1 MSPKEE
7 AVKYFRE
14 RAGFSRL
21 FLEFAKRIES
31 LGSTGGHVVL
41 TKLTQEEQV
50 LLRNW
55 FHKDFSSLKSAKI
68 SLKKFEE
75 RFEGTRFEGASLF
88 EVVEELLGRKL
99 VYKKEEMDGNERLKT
114 NFFKE
119 LNKTY
124 VSEATTLLTTA
135 IFERHPLHVGFITT
149 YNKGDLNNL
158 EKIYKA
164 ISFLPLEK
172 SIRLPLFA
180 EKVTGN
186 PHEFD
191 NEGKFISA
199 LQILKEKKY
208 GIAVQNNPN
217 AEYINQL
224 LFEFGILKDDITN
237 YVTICGI
244 IGERNGKVL
253 HSWEES
259 FREKS
264 VRNEPLREIARLDRV
279 YPIKKNGPVFV
290 VENSGVFS
298 SIIDELE
305 DYSISI
311 ICTHGH
317 FKIAAIQII
326 KLLVKENCTIY
337 YSGDFDPEGLLMAY
351 SLKKRYPKNIYYWK
365 YSVENYIKTLSN
377 VEISSNRLQKLN
389 NIKDV
394 ELENLLYHI
403 KKIKKVA
410 YQERQ
415 IKELIKDIKIL
426 TK

>member
-7 AVKYFRE
+7 AIKYFRE

-31 LGSTGGHVVL
+31 LGYVGGHVVL

-55 FHKDFSSLKSAKI
+55 FQKDYSSQKSAKI

-75 RFEGTRFEGASLF
+75 KFEGTRFEGTSLF
-88 EVVEELLGRKL
+88 EVVEEVLVRKL
-99 VYKKEEMDGNERLKT
+99 VYKKEEKDENERLKSK
-114 NFFKE
+114 FFE
-119 LNKTY
+119 VLEKTY
-124 VSEATTLLTTA
+124 MSETSTLLTTA
-135 IFERHPLHVGFITT
+135 ILEKHPLHVGFSTT
-149 YNKGDLNNL
+149 YNRGTLNEL
-158 EKIYKA
+158 EKVYKA
-164 ISFLPLEK
+164 VSVLPLEK
-172 SIRLPLFA
+172 PIRLPLFA

-191 NEGKFISA
+191 NDGKFISA
-199 LQILKEKKY
+199 LQMIREKLH
-208 GIAVQNNPN
+208 GVAIQNNPN
-217 AEYINQL
+217 AEFINQL
-224 LFEFGILKDDITN
+224 LFDFGILKDDITN
-237 YVTICGI
+237 DVTIFGL
-244 IGERNGKVL
+244 IGERNGNVL
-253 HSWEES
+253 RSWEES

-264 VRNEPLREIARLDRV
+264 VRNEPLREIAKLDRV
-279 YPIKKNGPVFV
+279 YPIKKDGPVFV

-305 DYSISI
+305 DCSISI
-311 ICTHGH
+311 ICTHGQ
-317 FKIAAIQII
+317 FKLAAIQII
-326 KLLVKENCTIY
+326 KLLAKEDCTIY

-351 SLKKRYPKNIYYWK
+351 ALKQRHPTNIRYWN
-365 YSVENYIKTLSN
+365 YSVEDYVKTLSN

-394 ELENLLYHI
+394 ELENLLQQM
-403 KKIKKVA
+403 KEIKKVA
-410 YQERQ
+410 YQEKQ
-415 IKELIKDIKIL
+415 IKDLVNDIKNF